1 MPLWQSQN
9 LNPGRLAYYACSPH
23 STPNSET
30 RTETGMPLKRTVAW
44 VGLTIM
50 ISYSRDAFFQSKV
63 FMNRVIKKQSGTRKG
78 SVNINQWT

>member
-1 MPLWQSQN
+1 MAEPELKPRKVSLLCVLPSQ
-9 LNPGRLAYYACSPH
+9 Y
-23 STPNSET
+23 TNSET